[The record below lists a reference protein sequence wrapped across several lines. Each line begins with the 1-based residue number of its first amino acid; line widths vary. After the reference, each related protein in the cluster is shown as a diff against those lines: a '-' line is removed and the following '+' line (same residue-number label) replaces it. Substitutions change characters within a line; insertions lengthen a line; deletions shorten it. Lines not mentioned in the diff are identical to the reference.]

1 MWWCLPVIVGFLF
14 VGLPYF
20 VCFVAQWLHG
30 WPDKPGYKKYI
41 EALNPRRIY
50 RLTFATVDLLK
61 YLQYWRL
68 YYQIKSWYRN
78 EENSKLYKKGIV
90 YGRHGNKLDLYYPP
104 KMNKSKVRL
113 PPLVVFVYGGAWS
126 TGHRSIYCLLATKM
140 AEELNAAVICPD
152 YSTFS
157 KGNVLMMVQ
166 DVADSLIWAQENG
179 PKFRFDKDNIVLV
192 GHSAGAHLAALTT
205 LFLLDTREELLIESK
220 KQQEIIRSL
229 KGVIGMSGVYSIM
242 DHHEHEKTR
251 GIEYI
256 SCMSRAMNGK
266 ENFRH
271 YSPVHIVKNLS
282 SDKLSRAPRF
292 VLLHGNCDI
301 VVPVESSIKFYKLLS
316 SLSVKVSLHLLP
328 AVSHNEMVIDLML
341 PSRRFYHP
349 IFTCVEHEFR
359 KLLRPCYWPISLLSG
374 FANIN

>member
-1 MWWCLPVIVGFLF
+1 MTSCQLSG
-14 VGLPYF
+14 
-20 VCFVAQWLHG
+20 
-30 WPDKPGYKKYI
+30 KPQ
-41 EALNPRRIY
+41 LWT
-50 RLTFATVDLLK
+50 LSLLMCPLK
-61 YLQYWRL
+61 A
-68 YYQIKSWYRN
+68 N
-78 EENSKLYKKGIV
+78 EEPLYPGSTEGIV
-90 YGRHGNKLDLYYPP
+90 SDSVQFVDKGVDRSSRCGGVCLLSSVSCLSASLTLSVLWPSGSMAGQTSLD
-104 KMNKSKVRL
+104 RL
-113 PPLVVFVYGGAWS
+113 PPLVVFVYGSAWS
-126 TGHRSIYCLLATKM
+126 TGHRSIYCLLATQM

-166 DVADSLIWAQENG
+166 DVADSFIWAQENG

-192 GHSAGAHLAALTT
+192 GHSAGAHLAAMTT

-271 YSPVHIVKNLS
+271 YSPVHVVKNLS
-282 SDKLSRAPRF
+282 SDKLS
-292 VLLHGNCDI
+292 
-301 VVPVESSIKFYKLLS
+301 
-316 SLSVKVSLHLLP
+316 
-328 AVSHNEMVIDLML
+328 
-341 PSRRFYHP
+341 
-349 IFTCVEHEFR
+349 
-359 KLLRPCYWPISLLSG
+359 
-374 FANIN
+374 